1 MRRMPGPIESRRRL
15 TAPPQA
21 ARERRRKPAATI
33 ASKSEFRMMANLSR
47 GRSGHPII
55 RTGCPLLRVEPVG
68 PSAASAISL
77 CSKRD
82 RADSMSY
89 LRTNVR
95 DLLFLYVG
103 EIRDLEEQVVHYS
116 CGPALHDVR
125 C

>member
-33 ASKSEFRMMANLSR
+33 ASKSEIRIMANLSR

-68 PSAASAISL
+68 PSAAGAISL
-77 CSKRD
+77 CSERA
-82 RADSMSY
+82 RADSVSY

-95 DLLFLYVG
+95 NLLYLYVG
-103 EIRDLEEQVVHYS
+103 EIRDLEDRIE
-116 CGPALHDVR
+116 
-125 C
+125 